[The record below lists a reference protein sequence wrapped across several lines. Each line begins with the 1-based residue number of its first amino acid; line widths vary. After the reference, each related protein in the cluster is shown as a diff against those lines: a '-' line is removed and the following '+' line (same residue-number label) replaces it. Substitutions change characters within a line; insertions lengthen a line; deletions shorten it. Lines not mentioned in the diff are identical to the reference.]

1 MVYLEDAHDLVYEE
15 IGRQRHL
22 QRSCAIGPDGGEG
35 HIGEVLDSA
44 HLNPS
49 AVFSIAQGKI
59 PVAANT

>member
-1 MVYLEDAHDLVYEE
+1 MVSGPALCASARLV
-15 IGRQRHL
+15 GLL
-22 QRSCAIGPDGGEG
+22 QCVFAVGVDGGEG